1 MTKRTLFAF
10 IALLCSAC
18 SPVRWM
24 NAMIPSSGYRL
35 QPDIVYQQSHGNA
48 LDVYVPAHGQSRA
61 VVVFFYG
68 GSWESGRRQ
77 DYRFVAEALTARGY
91 SVVIPDYR
99 KYPEVVFPAFV
110 EDAAAAVA
118 WVHRHIAEY
127 GGDPGRI
134 FVAGHSAGA
143 HIAALL
149 ALDPTYLQAQAMS
162 PMDLRGMI
170 GLAGPYDF
178 LPLQTARLKA
188 VFPGEHLQYLAQPVN
203 VLQPPN
209 PPVLL
214 LVGRKDETV
223 LPRNSESLAQHI
235 QKTGGRVEL
244 RYFENEG
251 HIGMALRLARPFQG
265 DGRVVQAIGEFI
277 DRETAF

>member
-1 MTKRTLFAF
+1 
-10 IALLCSAC
+10 
-18 SPVRWM
+18 
-24 NAMIPSSGYRL
+24 MIPSDGYRIY
-35 QPDIVYQQSHGNA
+35 PDIVYAPGKQHS
-48 LDVYVPAHGQSRA
+48 LDIYVPTKGPSRA

-77 DYRFVAEALTARGY
+77 DYRFVAEAFTARGY

-99 KYPEVVFPAFV
+99 KYPEVVFPTFV

-118 WVHRHIAEY
+118 WVHEHVTEY

-134 FVAGHSAGA
+134 VVVGHSAGA

-149 ALDPTYLQAQAMS
+149 ALDPGYLNAHGMS
-162 PMDLRGMI
+162 TMDLRGMV

-188 VFPGEHLQYLAQPVN
+188 VFPGERLQFLSQPVN
-203 VLQPPN
+203 VLHAPH
-209 PPVLL
+209 PPVQL
-214 LVGRKDETV
+214 LVGLKDETV

-235 QKTGGRVEL
+235 RQSGGRVEL
-244 RYFENEG
+244 RYFDDYG
-251 HIGMALRLARPFQG
+251 HVAMALRLARPFQG
-265 DGRVVQAIGEFI
+265 DGRLMQAIGEFI
-277 DRETAF
+277 ERETAF

>member
-1 MTKRTLFAF
+1 MIKRAFFAG

-18 SPVRWM
+18 SPVGVM
-24 NAMIPSSGYRL
+24 NALIPSGGYRSY
-35 QPDIVYQQSHGNA
+35 PDIAYQQGEERV
-48 LDVYVPAHGQSRA
+48 LDLYVPAHGHSRG

-68 GSWESGRRQ
+68 GSWESGHRQ

-99 KYPEVVFPAFV
+99 KYPDVVFPAFV

-143 HIAALL
+143 HLAALL
-149 ALDPTYLQAQAMS
+149 ALDPHYLQAQGMS

-178 LPLQTARLKA
+178 LPLQTARLNA
-188 VFPGEHLQYLAQPVN
+188 VFPGEHLQFLSQPVN
-203 VLQPPN
+203 VLQTPN
-209 PPVLL
+209 PPLLL
-214 LVGRKDETV
+214 LVGLKDNTV

-235 QKTGGRVEL
+235 QRAGGKAEL
-244 RYFENEG
+244 RYFNDYG
-251 HIGMALRLARPFQG
+251 HINMVLKLARPFRG
-265 DGRVVQAIGEFI
+265 DGHLLETIVEFMNRQLA
-277 DRETAF
+277 D